1 MTDLG
6 NGPASPERTLLI
18 VTGSGRSGTSSVAGA
33 LKKLGLHIPAPEV
46 EPGPTNPRG
55 FFEPRWA
62 VDFDKR
68 LLAQIGVHNIDGRP
82 QALQMTTEEGAK
94 PAVRKELTE
103 WLSEHLT
110 SDQILVKDPHAFW
123 FSDLWT
129 SVALS
134 LGVTPSFLTMLRHPA
149 EVVGSR
155 DMHYLA
161 KRSDEERKMRE
172 TANIAGWVNA
182 ALITERASRPHRRAF
197 VRYTDLISDWRT
209 ALLAAREHLD
219 LKFEGDLTPGVHH
232 EIDDFID
239 VSLHRA
245 RITWDDL
252 ATPDY
257 LRDLAESVWQELSIL
272 VEKPHDEAAIKRMD
286 EFRETYDAMY
296 TSSTGLVYH
305 HIVAEVE
312 KARRQGR
319 RQGRRQMAKM
329 QQEHRGAQR
338 ARRLATRVSGRVRR
352 LRDRGPAD

>member
-1 MTDLG
+1 MTDLA
-6 NGPASPERTLLI
+6 NGAQRPERTLLI
-18 VTGSGRSGTSSVAGA
+18 VTGSGRSGTSTVAGA
-33 LKKLGLHIPAPEV
+33 LKKLGLHIPQPEV

-68 LLAQIGVHNIDGRP
+68 LLAQVGVHNIDGRP

-94 PAVRKELTE
+94 PEVRKELTD
-103 WLSEHLT
+103 WLSDHLK

-129 SVALS
+129 GAALS
-134 LGVTPSFLTMLRHPA
+134 LGVTPCFLTMLRHPA

-172 TANIAGWVNA
+172 TANIAGWINS
-182 ALITERASRPHRRAF
+182 ALITEQASRPHRRAF

-209 ALLAAREHLD
+209 AMLLAREHLD
-219 LKFEGDLTPGVHH
+219 LRYEGDLTPGMHH

-245 RITWDDL
+245 RITWSDL
-252 ATPDY
+252 TTPDY
-257 LRDLAESVWQELSIL
+257 LRDLAESVWQELSTL
-272 VEKPHDEAAIKRMD
+272 VENPHDEAAVKRMD

-319 RQGRRQMAKM
+319 QQGRRQMARE
-329 QQEHRGAQR
+329 QQEHRAAHR
-338 ARRLATRVSGRVRR
+338 ARRLATKASGKIKR
-352 LRDRGPAD
+352 LRDRGSAN